1 MSSEHSQRS
10 AVERANA
17 PDLGPTTPVPREAT
31 PLVAILPT
39 AARPVPAA
47 ASSAAAPSSVASSA
61 AAPSSSAA
69 SSDSAAPGWPAA
81 HAAVPSDAA
90 ALRRHRPDGAAR
102 RRVVAPL
109 VLGAVVLL
117 VWEAVSRSG
126 VVPSFFLPAP
136 SAVLTR
142 LAEDLTAGGLLGY
155 VGPTLVEAALGCLL
169 GAAVALPL
177 GYLVF
182 RSARAAAALE
192 PYIAASQAVPAVAV
206 APLLMLWLGYGLV
219 PIVVLCA
226 LTVFFPILLA
236 TVLGLRTLDRDVV
249 NAARLDGAGSWHLLR
264 HIELPLALPALL
276 TGLRN
281 GFTLSVTGAVVGEFV
296 MGGRGLG
303 MLVAA
308 RGDSAD
314 TVGIFAALVVLC
326 ALAMSVYGLL
336 GALER
341 RLET

>member
-1 MSSEHSQRS
+1 MSIQQSQRS
-10 AVERANA
+10 AVERPDARQVA
-17 PDLGPTTPVPREAT
+17 P
-31 PLVAILPT
+31 VA
-39 AARPVPAA
+39 PAA
-47 ASSAAAPSSVASSA
+47 PGSAPSVSTPSAAAPSA
-61 AAPSSSAA
+61 AAPSVSGPADSTHAAAEASTLAHSA
-69 SSDSAAPGWPAA
+69 SA
-81 HAAVPSDAA
+81 HADHAAQAADAA
-90 ALRRHRPDGAAR
+90 APRRPRRDRATR

-109 VLGAVVLL
+109 LLGAVVLL

-136 SAVLTR
+136 TAIAVR
-142 LAEDLTAGGLLGY
+142 LVEDLTTGGLLGY
-155 VGPTLVEAALGCLL
+155 VGPTLLEAALGCLA

-177 GYLVF
+177 GYAVF

-192 PYIAASQAVPAVAV
+192 PYIAASQAVPAVAL

-236 TVLGLRTLDRDVV
+236 TVLGLRTLDPDVV
-249 NAARLDGAGSWHLLR
+249 AAARLDGAGGWQLLSF
-264 HIELPLALPALL
+264 IELPLALPALL

-296 MGGRGLG
+296 MGGQGLG

-336 GALER
+336 SALER

>member
-1 MSSEHSQRS
+1 MSTQEIRRV
-10 AVERANA
+10 AVA
-17 PDLGPTTPVPREAT
+17 PPAPTATPVPKT
-31 PLVAILPT
+31 PPT
-39 AARPVPAA
+39 TTGTALTPNASTTPSRPVPLT
-47 ASSAAAPSSVASSA
+47 AP
-61 AAPSSSAA
+61 
-69 SSDSAAPGWPAA
+69 
-81 HAAVPSDAA
+81 
-90 ALRRHRPDGAAR
+90 AR
-102 RRVVAPL
+102 RRLVPPLLLGVV
-109 VLGAVVLL
+109 VLG

-126 VVPSFFLPAP
+126 AVPAFFLPPP
-136 SAVLTR
+136 SAVAVR
-142 LAEDLTAGGLLGY
+142 LAEDLTTGGLPSY
-155 VGPTLVEAALGCLL
+155 VAPTLVEAALGCLL

-182 RSARAAAALE
+182 RSPRAAAAVE
-192 PYIAASQAVPAVAV
+192 PYVAASQAVPAVAL
-206 APLLMLWLGYGLV
+206 APLLMLWLGYGLL

-226 LTVFFPILLA
+226 LTVFFPIVLA
-236 TVLGLRTLDRDVV
+236 TVLGLRTIDHDVAD
-249 NAARLDGAGSWHLLR
+249 AARLDGAGEWHLLR

-296 MGGRGLG
+296 MGGQGLG

-326 ALAMSVYGLL
+326 VLAMSVYGLL

-341 RLET
+341 RLEP

>member
-1 MSSEHSQRS
+1 LPAPEPSLS
-10 AVERANA
+10 ASA
-17 PDLGPTTPVPREAT
+17 PP
-31 PLVAILPT
+31 
-39 AARPVPAA
+39 
-47 ASSAAAPSSVASSA
+47 
-61 AAPSSSAA
+61 
-69 SSDSAAPGWPAA
+69 
-81 HAAVPSDAA
+81 DAA
-90 ALRRHRPDGAAR
+90 ALRRNRPERAAR

-109 VLGAVVLL
+109 ILGGVVLL

-136 SAVLTR
+136 SAIGVR
-142 LAEDLTAGGLLGY
+142 LVEDLTTGGLLGY
-155 VGPTLVEAALGCLL
+155 VGPTLVEAALGCLV
-169 GAAVALPL
+169 GAVVALPL

-192 PYIAASQAVPAVAV
+192 PYIAASQAVPAVAL

-236 TVLGLRTLDRDVV
+236 TVLGLRTLDPDVV
-249 NAARLDGAGSWHLLR
+249 AAARLDGAGSWQLLR
-264 HIELPLALPALL
+264 LIELPLALPALL

-296 MGGRGLG
+296 MGGQGLG

-336 GALER
+336 SALER
-341 RLET
+341 RLEN